1 MSSNLKYQQTSPPK
15 KKVNPWII
23 ILIIVLVIILILLIV
38 FIILW
43 LTKAGQPGLGESCS
57 GSCSKGLTCQNFT
70 CVCLKPDNPTGF
82 TQTIGTKSGNTTP
95 VNLKWNAVSG
105 ADWYNI
111 AILGPSPQLAL
122 QIKGTSTIVN
132 LESGEYTCHNYSVS
146 SNCGFND
153 STPGSITSF
162 TVP

>member
-15 KKVNPWII
+15 KKANPWT
-23 ILIIVLVIILILLIV
+23 IVLIVVLIILLILTIL
-38 FIILW
+38 FFILW
-43 LTKAGQPGLGESCS
+43 LIKAGAPGLGEACS
-57 GSCSKGLTCQNFT
+57 GTCASGLSCQSGICL
-70 CVCLKPDNPTGF
+70 CVKPDNVSGF
-82 TQTIGTKSGNTTP
+82 QASLGTKSGNTTP

-122 QIKGTSTIVN
+122 QVKGTSTIVN